1 MFVNDLPLPIMNGLF
16 TTREKMHNLR
26 NFQNIYL
33 PNKRTVKLKFE
44 TVTYRGP

>member
-1 MFVNDLPLPIMNGLF
+1 MFVNDLPLPVMNGLF
-16 TTREKMHNLR
+16 TTREKMHNL

-33 PNKRTVKLKFE
+33 PNKRTVRLKIE